1 MVSIR
6 CKSLRKTKAIKR
18 QTNFGQ
24 AEQERL
30 LRIVSKLDNLKTH
43 EPENKTPVLEVG
55 DEKPMLM
62 NRNQMKKKK
71 KAQRLSKKRK

>member
-6 CKSLRKTKAIKR
+6 SKSLRKTKAFKR

-30 LRIVSKLDNLKTH
+30 ARIASKLTELKTH
-43 EPENKTPVLEVG
+43 EIIQHSVPKIGNEKVTLE
-55 DEKPMLM
+55 
-62 NRNQMKKKK
+62 NRNQLKRKN
-71 KAQRLSKKRK
+71 KAKRLGKKRK